1 MIIYVFCQGYNK
13 KPAGGVKVL
22 FDIVDTLNKNGL
34 KSKLLIPGGEFNP
47 EWFNHS
53 IEIENVFE
61 NVTKDDC
68 VIFHEETLW
77 AFDRIIDYSK
87 CKYGILNQG
96 AHWSLTNYLGYQRT
110 YEIYQ
115 NASFILVN
123 SNYTG
128 NLVSKLF
135 NRWDY
140 HKFTLPVDDCF
151 VPSNT
156 KQNRI
161 CYMPRRNSETAELIA
176 QYVKGKFNDWEVYA
190 IDGINYTQVAQV
202 LGSSK
207 IFLSFGGPEGFGL
220 PPLEAALCGC
230 RVIGY
235 DGYGG
240 SEFFVEPLFKKITF
254 MEVIPFMN
262 EIEDSVERLKYYSPL
277 STAEQAQ
284 LNQLRSLYS
293 KENFTKD
300 IINAFNALYSSKYV

>member
-1 MIIYVFCQGYNK
+1 MIVYVFCQGFNK

-22 FDIVDTLNKNGL
+22 FDIVSTLNNNGI

-47 EWFNHS
+47 DWFTHN
-53 IEIENVFE
+53 IEVENNFE
-61 NVTKDDC
+61 KVMSKDM
-68 VIFHEETLW
+68 VLFHEETLW
-77 AFDRIIDYSK
+77 AFDRIVASSNCSYS
-87 CKYGILNQG
+87 ILNQG
-96 AHWSLTNYLGYQRT
+96 AHWSLTNYLGYERT
-110 YEIYQ
+110 FDIYQ
-115 NASFILVN
+115 KAKLILVN

-135 NRWDY
+135 KRWDFF
-140 HKFTLPVDDCF
+140 KFTLSVDEVF
-151 VPSNT
+151 VPSNN
-156 KQNRI
+156 KLNRI
-161 CYMPRRNSETAELIA
+161 CYMPRRNSETAEMIA
-176 QYVKGKFNDWEVYA
+176 QYTKGKFKDWEVYA
-190 IDGINYTQVAQV
+190 IDGINYNQVAHV

-207 IFLSFGGPEGFGL
+207 LFLSFGGPEGFGL

-254 MEVIPFMN
+254 MDVIPFMN
-262 EIEDSVERLKYYSPL
+262 EIEDSVERLKNISPL

-284 LNQLRSLYS
+284 LNQLRNLYC

-300 IINAFNALYSSKYV
+300 ILNAFNSIR